1 MKNKLLPGLALA
13 VMFVG
18 GGSASARTIEAAPLG
33 QGLRLEYYVSAPPGA
48 SYAHIL
54 IAVHGYPR
62 DANRTFDAAAKAA
75 AAAGHSAD
83 TLIVAPIF
91 QVPADEA
98 GQCHFHGVPRAR
110 PGEALWHCNDWA
122 DGSPALNGAV
132 TSFQA
137 MDLLVA
143 SLKRR
148 DPAARTVTI
157 AGFSAGGQYVQ
168 HYIGF
173 AHAPVQAVTLRYV
186 VGDPSEFLYFDPSRP
201 VQRAEA
207 CPGYN
212 DWKFGTDHLPADLGR
227 DAAAA
232 RAAYAQANVQ
242 YLEGARDSGMGHG
255 TAYRLLEK
263 NCSAELQGPY
273 RLQRGEAYAAYDR
286 AVLAHGAHPLTI
298 VPGCAHSVSCVFPA
312 PAARSALF
320 GSQ

>member
-1 MKNKLLPGLALA
+1 MMKWLSGLALA
-13 VMFVG
+13 VILMG
-18 GGSASARTIEAAPLG
+18 GGSAAARTLEAAPLG

-62 DANRTFDAAAKAA
+62 DANRTFDAAVAA
-75 AAAGHSAD
+75 AAADHSAD

-91 QVPADEA
+91 QVPAGEA
-98 GQCHFHGVPRAR
+98 GKCHFHGVPRAR
-110 PGEALWHCNDWA
+110 RGEALWHCDDWA
-122 DGSPALNGAV
+122 DGSPALNAPV

-143 SLKRR
+143 FLLRR
-148 DPAARTVTI
+148 DPAAQTVTI

-173 AHAPVQAVTLRYV
+173 AHAPARAMKLRYV

-201 VQRAEA
+201 VRDTAA

-227 DAAAA
+227 DAAIA
-232 RAAYAQANVQ
+232 RAVYANANVH
-242 YLEGARDSGMGHG
+242 YLEGAQDSGTGHA
-255 TAYRLLEK
+255 TAYRRLER
-263 NCSAELQGPY
+263 NCAAELQGSY

-286 AVLAHGAHPLTI
+286 AVLAHGNHPLTI
-298 VPGCAHSVSCVFPA
+298 VPGCAHAVMCVFPA
-312 PAARSALF
+312 AAARGALF
-320 GSQ
+320 GGQ

>member
-1 MKNKLLPGLALA
+1 MMKWLPGLALA
-13 VMFVG
+13 GMLMG
-18 GGSASARTIEAAPLG
+18 GGSAAARTLEAAPLG

-62 DANRTFDAAAKAA
+62 DANRTFDAAAE
-75 AAAGHSAD
+75 AAAGAGHNAD

-91 QVPADEA
+91 QVPTDEA
-98 GQCHFHGVPRAR
+98 GKCHFRGVPRAR
-110 PGEALWHCNDWA
+110 RGEALWHCDDWA
-122 DGSPALNGAV
+122 EGGPALNGPV

-143 SLKRR
+143 FLLRR
-148 DPAARTVTI
+148 DPAARSVTI

-173 AHAPVQAVTLRYV
+173 AHAPAAITLRYV
-186 VGDPSEFLYFDPSRP
+186 VGDPSEFLYFDSFRP
-201 VQRAEA
+201 VPGTEA

-212 DWKFGTDHLPADLGR
+212 DWKFGTTHVPADLGR
-227 DAAAA
+227 DATAA
-232 RAAYAQANVQ
+232 RAVYAGAKLQ
-242 YLEGARDSGMGHG
+242 YLEGARDTGMGRG

-263 NCSAELQGPY
+263 NCAAELQGPY

-298 VPGCAHSVSCVFPA
+298 VPGCAHSVMCVFPA
-312 PAARSALF
+312 AAARGALF
-320 GSQ
+320 GGQ